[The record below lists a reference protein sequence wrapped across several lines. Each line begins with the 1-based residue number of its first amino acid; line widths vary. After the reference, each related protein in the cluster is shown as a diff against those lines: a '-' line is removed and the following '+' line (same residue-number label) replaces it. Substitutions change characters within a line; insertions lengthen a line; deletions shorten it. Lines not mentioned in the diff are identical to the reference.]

1 MPKTGIEPVS
11 PRPQRGVL
19 TTILLGPK
27 ADYPE
32 CGSQLSPTKPSH
44 PKQCPRQES
53 KLCRHGHNVEYQPL
67 YYFGRKRTVEIR
79 YKLVL
84 RIAETTQN
92 VGLTV
97 PYKAFSPK
105 TMPKTG
111 IEPVSPR
118 PQHGVLTTI
127 LLGPKA

>member
-1 MPKTGIEPVS
+1 MWVSTVPYKAFSPKTMPKTGIEVVS
-11 PRPQRGVL
+11 PRPQ
-19 TTILLGPK
+19 
-27 ADYPE
+27 
-32 CGSQLSPTKPSH
+32 Q
-44 PKQCPRQES
+44 
-53 KLCRHGHNVEYQPL
+53 
-67 YYFGRKRTVEIR
+67 
-79 YKLVL
+79 
-84 RIAETTQN
+84 TTQN

-118 PQHGVLTTI
+118 PQRGVLTTILLGQKYLNNVSPRPQRGVLTTI

>member
-1 MPKTGIEPVS
+1 MWVSTVPYKAFSPKTMPKTGIEVVS

-27 ADYPE
+27 AMWV
-32 CGSQLSPTKPSH
+32 S
-44 PKQCPRQES
+44 
-53 KLCRHGHNVEYQPL
+53 
-67 YYFGRKRTVEIR
+67 
-79 YKLVL
+79 
-84 RIAETTQN
+84 
-92 VGLTV
+92 TV

-111 IEPVSPR
+111 IEVVSPR
-118 PQHGVLTTI
+118 PQRGVLTTI